1 MLPFS
6 FFLTIII
13 VMSETLPLAD
23 VKARLSELVER
34 VASEHDRVLI
44 TRRGRPAAVLMS
56 PDDLEALEETL
67 DLLSGPDAIGEIRR
81 AEADLDAGLGF
92 SAADVRAKYVKE

>member
-1 MLPFS
+1 M
-6 FFLTIII
+6 TIIM

-23 VKARLSELVER
+23 VKARLSEIVDR

-67 DLLSGPDAIGEIRR
+67 DLLSMPGAIEQIRE
-81 AEADLDAGLGF
+81 AEADIAAGRAVSAKELRSKYLG
-92 SAADVRAKYVKE
+92 R

>member
-1 MLPFS
+1 M
-6 FFLTIII
+6 TIII

-23 VKARLSELVER
+23 VKARLSEIVDR

-44 TRRGRPAAVLMS
+44 TRRGRPAAVLIS

-67 DLLSGPDAIGEIRR
+67 DLLSTPGAVEQIRE
-81 AEADLDAGLGF
+81 AEADVAAGRAV
-92 SAADVRAKYVKE
+92 SAQELRSKYLKR